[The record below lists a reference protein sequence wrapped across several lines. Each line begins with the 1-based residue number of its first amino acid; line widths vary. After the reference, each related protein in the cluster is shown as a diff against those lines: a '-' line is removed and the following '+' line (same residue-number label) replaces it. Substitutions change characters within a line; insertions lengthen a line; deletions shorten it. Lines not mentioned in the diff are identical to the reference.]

1 MSFPLSALP
10 RCVALRSKHDNSY
23 LCSVHDESHG
33 GNLVELV
40 GGGGPDGGVM
50 NPRSRFYLE
59 PSKEHEGLMHVRC
72 CYNNKYWVPQQRVL
86 HGGSARWIIG
96 TADEPEEDLS
106 KPSCTL
112 LKHIPIAGEQAE
124 GGSTCRFLHSQ
135 LGKYACVSS
144 TPFTSIRSYLHIASR
159 EEADDHQDGGLIDAF
174 TVIDVSGQ
182 KQLPSYLAF
191 KGDNGCFLGANIIEG
206 YKYLQF
212 SGKDIG
218 DPRVFHTIFTND
230 DGVVRIKSNYFGLF
244 WRRSPNWIWADSEDA
259 THSNSDTLFRVTT
272 WDDFIA
278 LRNLGNNNFCKR
290 LTKEGKTDCLN
301 ADVDSITIEA
311 RLQCHEPVLSRD
323 IYDVDFHQHE
333 ARMYTKDIDGLGSQT
348 VKNQSSTINKTTLT
362 FTYTNTVATTWS
374 TTVSLKIGI
383 KTTLKSGILFVVDG
397 KIEVSSEFSGSYTW
411 GKTETEQKQ
420 TSKQITVDVPPMKK
434 VTIKAIGSNG
444 VCDIPF
450 SYKQTD
456 VLTNGQVVTKKFTD
470 GMYFGVKTSSITFQT
485 IEEDL

>member
-1 MSFPLSALP
+1 
-10 RCVALRSKHDNSY
+10 
-23 LCSVHDESHG
+23 
-33 GNLVELV
+33 
-40 GGGGPDGGVM
+40 
-50 NPRSRFYLE
+50 
-59 PSKEHEGLMHVRC
+59 
-72 CYNNKYWVPQQRVL
+72 
-86 HGGSARWIIG
+86 
-96 TADEPEEDLS
+96 
-106 KPSCTL
+106 
-112 LKHIPIAGEQAE
+112 
-124 GGSTCRFLHSQ
+124 
-135 LGKYACVSS
+135 
-144 TPFTSIRSYLHIASR
+144 LHIASR